1 MAHNQVLYVVCAVV
15 VCAMTGS
22 GVTVYAAVGRI
33 FLQLVFVHRLFLLFL
48 QLSIGVCL
56 VWPFN
61 YSSWLQLARLRVS
74 L

>member
-1 MAHNQVLYVVCAVV
+1 MAHNEVLYVVCAVV

-33 FLQLVFVHRLFLLFL
+33 FLQLVFVYRLFLLFL

-56 VWPFN
+56 WPCN